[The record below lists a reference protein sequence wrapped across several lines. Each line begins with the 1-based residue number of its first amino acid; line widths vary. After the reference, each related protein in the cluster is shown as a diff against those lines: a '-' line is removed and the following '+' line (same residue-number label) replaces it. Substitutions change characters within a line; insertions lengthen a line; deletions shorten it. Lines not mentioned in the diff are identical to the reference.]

1 MAVSVVALNLQRLP
15 PAPDTLWLIGPSVA
29 LAISC
34 TLALAYNRSR
44 VFFSCITLAF
54 CLWLHG
60 QKMPPD
66 FKELI
71 IIGLV
76 PLSSLL
82 ICFFRERGVFT
93 TQGLIRLLVITMA
106 IALTI
111 YLIERRWILPG
122 LLTDPLGDPVSLVLQ
137 YSPFHQVASLLLAIS
152 IVGCIILLGFDHTPI
167 TQGLTTAL
175 GGLVLGYILAVE
187 HAWEIFL
194 MASSLYMAANI
205 IRDSY
210 NMAYRDEL
218 TGLPHRRALSEL
230 FDSLGSTYSLAMLD
244 VDHFKKFND
253 AHGHDIGD
261 QVLQMVASR
270 IGKVGGGGQAFRYG
284 GEEFSVVFARMNK
297 EDAFY
302 HLDEVRKSIE
312 NYEMVIR
319 KEPRQNEADESTGKK
334 QRKKGSFR
342 RASEKVSVTI
352 SIGVADRSA
361 SGQTPFDVLKAA
373 DKALYVAK
381 KAGRNKVS
389 MSS

>member
-1 MAVSVVALNLQRLP
+1 MAVSVIALNLQRLP
-15 PAPDTLWLIGPSVA
+15 PAPDTLWLISPSVA

-44 VFFSCITLAF
+44 VFFACITLAF

-60 QKMPPD
+60 QQTPAD

-71 IIGLV
+71 IIGFV
-76 PLSSLL
+76 PLSFLL
-82 ICFFRERGVFT
+82 IFFRERGVFT
-93 TQGLIRLLVITMA
+93 TQRFIRLLVITIS

-111 YLIERRWILPG
+111 YLIERRWVLPVI
-122 LLTDPLGDPVSLVLQ
+122 LTDPLGDPVSLVLQ

-152 IVGCIILLGFDHTPI
+152 IVGCIILVGFDQTPI
-167 TQGLTTAL
+167 TQRLTTAL

-187 HAWEIFL
+187 HGWEIFL
-194 MASSLYMAANI
+194 MASSLYMGANI
-205 IRDSY
+205 IRDSH
-210 NMAYRDEL
+210 NMAYRDDL
-218 TGLPHRRALSEL
+218 TGLPQRRALSEL

-270 IGKVGGGGQAFRYG
+270 IGKVGGGGRAFRYG
-284 GEEFSVVFARMNK
+284 GEEFSVVFARMDK

-302 HLDEVRKSIE
+302 HLDEVRKFIE
-312 NYEMVIR
+312 NYVMVIR
-319 KEPRQNEADESTGKK
+319 KEPRQNDADEQSGRK

-342 RASEKVSVTI
+342 RAREKVSVTI

-389 MSS
+389 ISS

>member
-1 MAVSVVALNLQRLP
+1 MAS
-15 PAPDTLWLIGPSVA
+15 
-29 LAISC
+29 
-34 TLALAYNRSR
+34 
-44 VFFSCITLAF
+44 
-54 CLWLHG
+54 
-60 QKMPPD
+60 D
-66 FKELI
+66 FEEFI
-71 IIGLV
+71 IMGCV
-76 PLSSLL
+76 PLNFLL

-93 TQGLIRLLVITMA
+93 NQGLTRLFFITVA

-111 YLIERRWILPG
+111 YLIKQQWILPG
-122 LLTDPLGDPVSLVLQ
+122 LLTDPLGEPASLVLQ
-137 YSPFHQVASLLLAIS
+137 HSPFHQVTSLLLGIS
-152 IVGCIILLGFDHTPI
+152 ILGCIILMGFDNTPI

-175 GGLVLGYILAVE
+175 GGLILGYILAVE
-187 HAWEIFL
+187 RGWEIFL
-194 MASSLYMAANI
+194 MAGSLYMGANI

-218 TGLPHRRALSEL
+218 TGLPHRRALNEL

-270 IGKVGGGGQAFRYG
+270 IAQVGGGGKAFRYG
-284 GEEFSVVFARMNK
+284 GEEFSVVFARMDK

-319 KEPRQNEADESTGKK
+319 KEPRENEAAEPNGKK
-334 QRKKGSFR
+334 LREKGSFR

-352 SIGVADRSA
+352 SIGVADRTA
-361 SGQTPFDVLKAA
+361 SGQTPFDVLKAS
-373 DKALYVAK
+373 DEALYAAK

>member
-1 MAVSVVALNLQRLP
+1 MA
-15 PAPDTLWLIGPSVA
+15 
-29 LAISC
+29 
-34 TLALAYNRSR
+34 
-44 VFFSCITLAF
+44 
-54 CLWLHG
+54 
-60 QKMPPD
+60 PD

-71 IIGLV
+71 IMGFV
-76 PLSSLL
+76 PLNFLL

-93 TQGLIRLLVITMA
+93 SRGLIRLFFMTVA

-111 YLIERRWILPG
+111 YLIELQWILPD

-137 YSPFHQVASLLLAIS
+137 YSPFHQVASLLLGIS
-152 IVGCIILLGFDHTPI
+152 ILGCITLAGFDNAPI

-187 HAWEIFL
+187 HGWEIFL
-194 MASSLYMAANI
+194 MASSLYMGANV

-218 TGLPHRRALSEL
+218 TGLPHRRGLNEL
-230 FDSLGSTYSLAMLD
+230 FDSLGRTYSVAMLD

-361 SGQTPFDVLKAA
+361 SGQTPFDVLKTA
-373 DKALYVAK
+373 DKALYAAK

-389 MSS
+389 MSN

>member
-1 MAVSVVALNLQRLP
+1 MGF
-15 PAPDTLWLIGPSVA
+15 APLSFLLIGS
-29 LAISC
+29 
-34 TLALAYNRSR
+34 
-44 VFFSCITLAF
+44 
-54 CLWLHG
+54 
-60 QKMPPD
+60 
-66 FKELI
+66 
-71 IIGLV
+71 
-76 PLSSLL
+76 
-82 ICFFRERGVFT
+82 FRERGVFT
-93 TQGLIRLLVITMA
+93 TQGLIRLLVITIA

-111 YLIERRWILPG
+111 YLIERQWILPG
-122 LLTDPLGDPVSLVLQ
+122 MLTDPLGDPVALVLR
-137 YSPFHQVASLLLAIS
+137 YSPFHQVASLLLAVS
-152 IVGCIILLGFDHTPI
+152 ILGCIILVGFDQTPI

-187 HAWEIFL
+187 HGWEIFL
-194 MASSLYMAANI
+194 MASSLYMGANI

-270 IGKVGGGGQAFRYG
+270 IGKVGGGGKAFRYG
-284 GEEFSVVFARMNK
+284 GEEFSVAFARMDK

-319 KEPRQNEADESTGKK
+319 KEPRQSEADERNGKK
-334 QRKKGSFR
+334 QRQKGSFR
-342 RASEKVSVTI
+342 RASEKASVTI
-352 SIGVADRSA
+352 SIGVADRTA
-361 SGQTPFDVLKAA
+361 SGQKPDDVLKAA
-373 DKALYVAK
+373 DKALDAAK
-381 KAGRNKVS
+381 KAGARIVRVTRRPQGEAEVRVARADVINKIEKPWCGESKKLVGPCKAS
-389 MSS
+389 